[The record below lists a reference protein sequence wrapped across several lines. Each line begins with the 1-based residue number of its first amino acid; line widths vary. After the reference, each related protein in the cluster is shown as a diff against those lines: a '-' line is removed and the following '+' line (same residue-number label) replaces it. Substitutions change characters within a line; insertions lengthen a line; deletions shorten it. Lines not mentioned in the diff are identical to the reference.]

1 MKKPNPDLDHW
12 ELTHFIEAASE
23 LKLLQPDTS
32 NAARL
37 ARNFRN
43 LIHPGR
49 AARLAQSCNR
59 ATAYTDP
66 RSV

>member
-32 NAARL
+32 NVARL
-37 ARNFRN
+37 ARN
-43 LIHPGR
+43 LCTQPD
-49 AARLAQSCNR
+49 APSQLATR
-59 ATAYTDP
+59 
-66 RSV
+66 